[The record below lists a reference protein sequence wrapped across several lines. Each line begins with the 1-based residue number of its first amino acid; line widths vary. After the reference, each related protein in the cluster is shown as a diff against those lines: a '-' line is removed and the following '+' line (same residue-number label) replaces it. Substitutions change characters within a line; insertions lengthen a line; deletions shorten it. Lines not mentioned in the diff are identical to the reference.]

1 MFFDFWLLKK
11 NMKTFWSWALAM
23 TFLVAIACDDDD
35 NDSASTLQQ
44 ADRDFVLNASEANL
58 AEIQLGTLAGSK
70 SGTSAVNDFGDM
82 MASEHQ
88 TALDELESIA
98 DLKNATMTRQLSSEH
113 QQLQEKLMSMDG
125 FAFDTAYMNSQI
137 KDHQKA
143 IALFQ
148 TEISNGKD
156 QQVKEYARKYLPH
169 IQMHHHKADS
179 IRKTLEQ

>member
-1 MFFDFWLLKK
+1 
-11 NMKTFWSWALAM
+11 MKTFWSWAFAM
-23 TFLVAIACDDDD
+23 TVVIAIACDDDD
-35 NDSASTLQQ
+35 NDSASMLQQ
-44 ADRDFVLNASEANL
+44 ADRDFVLKASEANL
-58 AEIQLGTLAGSK
+58 AEIQLGKLAGSK
-70 SGTSAVNDFGDM
+70 SATVAVNDFGDM

-98 DLKNATMTRQLSSEH
+98 EIKNATMTRQLTPEH
-113 QQLQEKLMSMDG
+113 QQVQEKLMSIDG
-125 FAFDTAYMNSQI
+125 FQFDTVYMNSQI

-156 QQVKEYARKYLPH
+156 QEVKEYARKYLPH

-179 IRKTLEQ
+179 IRKTLQQ